1 MLQVNIKEFYHPI
14 QLLPFFKIFQEWGFL
29 RIYQE
34 FTQPSYAREWEFHQ
48 ITLPIF
54 YQEFIEFLKNPI
66 CFFLQLI
73 YQGQVLQYLLYEEC
87 PIYYFFFNLSLILP
101 THWRKLLIKIII
113 IIVNF
118 YYLKIFLKAHF
129 SLPQRLPFFNLL
141 IFITIIIFHFLK
153 VILS

>member
-101 THWRKLLIKIII
+101 IHLQKWLIKIII
-113 IIVNF
+113 IKF
-118 YYLKIFLKAHF
+118 YWMLIFQKVHF
-129 SLPQRLPFFNLL
+129 FLQLLIFFNPL
-141 IFITIIIFHFLK
+141 IFITIIISHFLK